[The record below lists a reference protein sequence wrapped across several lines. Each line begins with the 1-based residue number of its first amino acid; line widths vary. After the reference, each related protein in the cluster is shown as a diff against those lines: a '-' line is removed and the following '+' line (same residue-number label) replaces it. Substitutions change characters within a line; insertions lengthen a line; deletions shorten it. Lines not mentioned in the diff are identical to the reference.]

1 MSTVVS
7 RVWLPQ
13 GTIAYVAIKN
23 ASHRADRAAHIRSSP
38 GEVHID
44 GISQTSWSSSGVT
57 MCPQSL
63 CELHRLTLV
72 QFFNVCDLTE
82 ALYGGVFRNF
92 LEALE
97 GPKAL
102 NRNINR

>member
-1 MSTVVS
+1 
-7 RVWLPQ
+7 
-13 GTIAYVAIKN
+13 
-23 ASHRADRAAHIRSSP
+23 
-38 GEVHID
+38 
-44 GISQTSWSSSGVT
+44 